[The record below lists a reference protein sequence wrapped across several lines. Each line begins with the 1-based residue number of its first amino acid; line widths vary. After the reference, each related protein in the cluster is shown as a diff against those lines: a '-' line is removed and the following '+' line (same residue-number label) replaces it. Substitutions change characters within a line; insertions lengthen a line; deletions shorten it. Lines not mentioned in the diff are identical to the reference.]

1 MDELKSSK
9 DLEQAFLKWNKLLYN
24 YAYLRVQNRGMT
36 EDIVQE
42 VFMKAWRS
50 RETFDYQK
58 SSLKNWLF
66 AITINTIND
75 FLRNKIRYNVEELQ
89 EFYASDE
96 DLEEDANKKALIEI
110 VFKKI
115 KLLTDREQELLLL
128 RYKADLAVEDIAQML
143 EMEYSA
149 TKVAIHRAIKK
160 LIKFLNNM

>member
-9 DLEQAFLKWNKLLYN
+9 DLEQAFLKWNKLLYS
-24 YAYLRVQNRGMT
+24 YVYLRVQNREMT

-50 RETFDYQK
+50 RETFDCQK

-75 FLRNKIRYNVEELQ
+75 FLRNKLRYNVEELQ

-96 DLEEDANKKALIEI
+96 DLEANANKKALIEL
-110 VFKKI
+110 VFEKI
-115 KLLTDREQELLLL
+115 KLLTDREQEILLL
-128 RYKADLAVEDIAQML
+128 RYKADLAVEDIAKML